1 LPDLFHGEAEDMA
14 GAAESEVKRQALR
27 GWHAPRIPETPGR
40 LPMKCRQP
48 GRARDARGLF
58 RQVKRAKT
66 MSGLRARDGGEW
78 KRQRGAAWIL
88 TRR

>member
-1 LPDLFHGEAEDMA
+1 ML
-14 GAAESEVKRQALR
+14 AAN
-27 GWHAPRIPETPGR
+27 
-40 LPMKCRQP
+40 
-48 GRARDARGLF
+48 
-58 RQVKRAKT
+58 T